1 MDDERD
7 SEQHHDQGTE
17 LDGVFAE
24 RRRLLS
30 LAYRMTGTLAD
41 AEDVVQETYLRW
53 YRLEE
58 AERTAI
64 ANPAGWLTRV
74 ASRIALD
81 LLASA
86 RRRRERYIG
95 QWLPEPLPADLF
107 DGTAPP
113 APLTPAGGTAD
124 PLDRVTLDDAV
135 STALLVVLEAMTP
148 AQRVAFVLHD
158 VFAVP
163 FDEIAGIVGR
173 TPAAVRQ
180 LAATG
185 RRQVREHRTAAVPR
199 DEHDRTVRAF
209 LRAAQAGDMEQL
221 MRVLAPDVE
230 LRTDANGLVT
240 AALNVIEGP
249 GRVARLVLGVD
260 AKMPELTQHLEPLAD
275 GLGVVLRSGD
285 TVAGVMTFHVEHEL
299 VTDVWIMLNPAKLTH
314 WLPTPPET
322 DPARR
327 ARP

>member
-1 MDDERD
+1 MDEEQRDERD
-7 SEQHHDQGTE
+7 TE
-17 LDGVFAE
+17 LDDVFAE

-30 LAYRMTGTLAD
+30 LAYRMTGTVAD
-41 AEDVVQETYLRW
+41 AEDIVQETYLRW

-58 AERTAI
+58 AERAAI

-74 ASRIALD
+74 AGRIALD

-107 DGTAPP
+107 EGTAPQ
-113 APLTPAGGTAD
+113 GGTSD

-173 TPAAVRQ
+173 SPAAVRQ

-185 RRQVREHRTAAVPR
+185 RRQVRENRTAAVPR
-199 DEHDRTVRAF
+199 AEHDRTVRAF
-209 LRAAQAGDMEQL
+209 LRAAQAGDMHQL

-260 AKMPELTQHLEPLAD
+260 AKMPELTQDVEPLAD

-285 TVAGVMTFHVEHEL
+285 AVVGVMTFHVEHEL

-314 WLPTPPET
+314 WLPTPGSGGESLTQPGG
-322 DPARR
+322 
-327 ARP
+327 

>member
-7 SEQHHDQGTE
+7 SERDDEQHTE

-41 AEDVVQETYLRW
+41 AEDIVQETYLRW

-58 AERTAI
+58 AERTAV

-74 ASRIALD
+74 ASRVALD

-95 QWLPEPLPADLF
+95 QWLPEPLPPDLF
-107 DGTAPP
+107 DGTAPL
-113 APLTPAGGTAD
+113 APVDGAAD

-185 RRQVREHRTAAVPR
+185 RRQVRENRTAAVPR

-209 LRAAQAGDMEQL
+209 LRAAQAGDMQQL

-249 GRVARLVLGVD
+249 ERVARLVLGVD
-260 AKMPELTQHLEPLAD
+260 AKMPELTHHLEPTAD
-275 GLGVVLRSGD
+275 GLGVVLRTGD
-285 TVAGVMTFHVEHEL
+285 QVAGVMTLRVEQEL

-314 WLPTPPET
+314 WLPTPGT
-322 DPARR
+322 DEGRDDD
-327 ARP
+327 